1 MPNMIDRNRVSH
13 AVARGP
19 APGLTVVES
28 RPAPVANEPASIH
41 RGPGR
46 RVEKG
51 PAFNAPRPP
60 LADNYDD
67 FPPPLAA

>member
-1 MPNMIDRNRVSH
+1 MPNMIDRNRVGH

-19 APGLTVVES
+19 APALTVVES

-46 RVEKG
+46 KVAQG
-51 PAFNAPRPP
+51 QPFNAPRPP

-67 FPPPLAA
+67 FPPRAA